1 MNFIAMFSTVIII
14 AFLCFVLQVWPR
26 VFNRYFGID
35 TWRHLDIAD
44 YIRRHG
50 IPERM
55 PPKYL
60 IDGPF
65 DYPPLFLMLL
75 SKFNRK
81 FLERYEWLFSPALN
95 ILTSLLVFG
104 FTLFLTKNFW
114 GSVIAQSIFILTPI
128 IALEAS
134 QLSTR
139 PIGML
144 LFSLVYL
151 AVIYFSVYHNWVIFL
166 VSVGLLTVLLLTHK
180 MPVQALFF
188 LLIFFSVLDKTFWY
202 AAIFLCG
209 VALAVILS
217 KGYYLKIFKGHI
229 AILNF
234 WRVHIK
240 NRYAHQ
246 IRGLNEQSPSPDP
259 IVRIQRLIRN
269 IPIASVFGSN
279 PWIVFIII
287 AMVFIKPQQWNYFG
301 IDEGIFY
308 KLLYAPLFLCAVS
321 FAVKIIKPLGFLG
334 EAERYL
340 EYSALA
346 SGVTAVFLLFG
357 AMAMGNFGL
366 ILGLALLTGAGCLGS
381 IIFLQRKIVL
391 QDKER
396 TVTKELQAM
405 FDYLNSLKEKEE
417 IRLATMPLYLVA
429 FTMYFVDNIKV
440 LSTESAVAHITGLS
454 DYFPV
459 LKKPLAEIFKRFGIN
474 YCLVNEHYV
483 GVSELDLPGKEIVR
497 KEGHYTLLK
506 V

>member
-1 MNFIAMFSTVIII
+1 MPFLTLIII
-14 AFLCFVLQVWPR
+14 TFLGFCLQVWPR
-26 VFNRYFGID
+26 YFNRYFGID

-65 DYPPLFLMLL
+65 DYPPIFLWLL
-75 SKFNRK
+75 SKFSRK
-81 FLERYEWLFSPALN
+81 FLERYEWLVSPALN
-95 ILTSLLVFG
+95 ILTSFLVFG
-104 FTLFLTKNFW
+104 FTLFLTKNFL
-114 GSVIAQSIFILTPI
+114 GSVIAMSVFILTPI

-144 LFSLVYL
+144 LFNFVYL
-151 AVIYFSVYHNWVIFL
+151 AVIYFSASHNLWMFL
-166 VSVGLLTVLLLTHK
+166 MSVVLLAVLLLTHK
-180 MPVQALFF
+180 MPVQTLFF
-188 LLIFFSVLDKTFWY
+188 LLIFFSILDRTFWY
-202 AAIFLCG
+202 AAIFLSSA
-209 VALAVILS
+209 VLAVIIS
-217 KGYYLKIFKGHI
+217 KGYYIKIFKGHI

-246 IRGLNEQSPSPDP
+246 IRGLSEEAPSPDP
-259 IVRIQRLIRN
+259 IIRIQRLIRKV
-269 IPIASVFGSN
+269 PISSVVGAN

-287 AMVFIKPQQWNYFG
+287 AMIFLKPQEWNYFAVEDG
-301 IDEGIFY
+301 MFY
-308 KLLYAPLFLCAVS
+308 KLLYTPLFLCAVS
-321 FAVKIIKPLGFLG
+321 FIVKIIRPLGFLG

-340 EYSALA
+340 EYSALPA
-346 SGVTAVFLLFG
+346 SVTAVFLLFG
-357 AMAMGNFGL
+357 TIPDGKSYLTM
-366 ILGLALLTGAGCLGS
+366 ALLVLVGGVCLGS

-391 QDKER
+391 QDRER
-396 TVTKELQAM
+396 TVTRDLRAI
-405 FDYLNSLKEKEE
+405 FDYLNRLKEKEE
-417 IRLATMPLYLVA
+417 IKLATMPLYLVA
-429 FTMYFVDNIKV
+429 FTMYFVDGIKV

-459 LKKPLAEIFKRFGIN
+459 LKKPLAEIFKSFGIN

-483 GVSELDLPGKEIVR
+483 AVEELDLPSKEVVR